1 MNSISKEKE
10 TYFLEQEIRV
20 FEVSKYNI
28 RIFDILFSLFALI
41 VFSPIIVII
50 SIIIKFKSPEGNI
63 LFTQKRLGLNGKEF
77 DVYKFRTMVPNAEEK
92 LEELLER
99 DEAVKKEYLTYRK
112 LKNDVRIIKGIGDFL
127 RKSSLDEL
135 PQFFNVLLGTMSVVG
150 PRPYMKAEFFEHSS
164 AIVEKITSVKP
175 GITGYWQVI
184 PSRHDTTF
192 NERVKNDLEYIE
204 QKSLWLDLK
213 IIFKTVWVMLL
224 RRGK

>member
-1 MNSISKEKE
+1 MNSIAKR
-10 TYFLEQEIRV
+10 QEAYHINQENSAFKIDKTRL
-20 FEVSKYNI
+20 
-28 RIFDILFSLFALI
+28 FDIGFSLFALTL
-41 VFSPIIVII
+41 FSPIFIVI
-50 SIIIKFKSPEGNI
+50 SLLIKFKSPEGKV

-77 DVYKFRTMVPNAEEK
+77 EVYKFRTMIPDAEAK
-92 LEELLER
+92 LEELLAR
-99 DEAVKKEYLTYRK
+99 DEAVKEEYLTYRK
-112 LKNDVRIIKGIGDFL
+112 LKNDVRIIKGVGSFL

-150 PRPYMKAEFFEHSS
+150 PRPYMKAEFFKHSS
-164 AIVEKITSVKP
+164 ATVKKITSVKP

-192 NERVKNDLEYIE
+192 NDRVKNDLEYIE

-224 RRGK
+224 RSGE

>member
-1 MNSISKEKE
+1 MHIIRKEE
-10 TYFLEQEIRV
+10 NYFLKRNIRV
-20 FEVSKYNI
+20 FKIDKI
-28 RIFDILFSLFALI
+28 RIFDVLFSLFALI
-41 VFSPIIVII
+41 LFAPIFLLV
-50 SIIIKFKSPEGNI
+50 SLMIKVKSPEGSI

-77 DVYKFRTMVPNAEEK
+77 EVYKFRTMVPDAEAK

-99 DEAVKKEYLTYRK
+99 DEAVREEYLTYRK
-112 LKNDVRIIKGIGDFL
+112 LKHDIRIIKGVGSFL

-135 PQFFNVLLGTMSVVG
+135 PQFINVLLGTMSVVG
-150 PRPYMKAEFFEHSS
+150 PRPYMKAEFVEHSS
-164 AIVEKITSVKP
+164 AIVKKITSLKP

-224 RRGK
+224 RRGA

>member
-1 MNSISKEKE
+1 MYTISKK
-10 TYFLEQEIRV
+10 QEYDISRQGTKA
-20 FEVSKYNI
+20 FKMDKI
-28 RIFDILFSLFALI
+28 RIFDILFSLFALMVFAPIFVI
-41 VFSPIIVII
+41 VSLL
-50 SIIIKFKSPEGNI
+50 IKFKSPEGKI
-63 LFTQKRLGLNGKEF
+63 FFTQKRLGLHGKEF
-77 DVYKFRTMVPNAEEK
+77 EVYKFRTMVPDAEAR

-99 DEAVKKEYLTYRK
+99 DEAVREEYLTYRK
-112 LKNDVRIIKGIGDFL
+112 LKHDIRIIKGVGSFL

-135 PQFFNVLLGTMSVVG
+135 PQFINVLLGTMSVVG
-150 PRPYMKAEFFEHSS
+150 PRPYMKAEFVEHSN
-164 AIVEKITSVKP
+164 VVVKKITSVKP

-224 RRGK
+224 RRGA